1 MSTVCAQSPLGANLR
16 DFLQKS
22 GYFNTTN
29 GYFNTTNGYFNT
41 TKKFFSTPRK
51 PAPRLG

>member
-1 MSTVCAQSPLGANLR
+1 MSTVYVQNPLGVNLR
-16 DFLQKS
+16 VFLQKS
-22 GYFNTTN
+22 GYFVATN
-29 GYFNTTNGYFNT
+29 GYFVATNGYFVA